1 MPQLDWQLGQRLQ
14 KPVVIAVAIDAVVAA
29 ESFAALPQMMTK
41 VAVVENPAVAVVVV
55 VAAVAA
61 AVAACDVVAGL
72 VAIPVS
78 EMPVSPREN

>member
-14 KPVVIAVAIDAVVAA
+14 KPAAVAVAIDAVVAA

-41 VAVVENPAVAVVVV
+41 VAVVENP
-55 VAAVAA
+55 VAA
-61 AVAACDVVAGL
+61 AVAAAAAAVAAVCDVVAGL

-78 EMPVSPREN
+78 AMPVSPREN